1 MLLRDKMIYLDNAAT
16 TRVDPVVLEAMIP
29 FFSENY
35 ANAYSIHSFG
45 IGIREK
51 IERERERIAS
61 FINCD
66 ADEIIFTSGATE
78 SNNLIINNYKESNK
92 YCDINTIITT
102 KIEHDSV
109 LNTCRNIEGS
119 CEVIYLDVD
128 KDGMIDLSFLEDIL
142 SYKASY
148 KDSKILV
155 SIMFA
160 NNEIGSI
167 QPIEEI
173 GKICKKYGA
182 NFHTDATQAISTIE
196 IDVKKMGIDFMSFSA
211 HKFYGPKGIGVC
223 YINKDIK
230 VTPFM
235 LGGEQEFDLRAG
247 TTNVPGIIGMG
258 KAIELLMNNHKE
270 ECDHIKMVRD
280 YFIYCVLKEF
290 PECELNGS
298 LNNRVIGNANICF
311 RNINGA
317 EALLMLLDHDGIMAS
332 MASAC
337 NSSSLHPSHVLKA
350 IGLTD
355 EAAMN
360 SIRFSFGKYNTISDV
375 RYTIESLKRN
385 LKLMG

>member
-1 MLLRDKMIYLDNAAT
+1 MIYLDNAAT
-16 TRVDPVVLEAMIP
+16 TKVDPIVLEAMLP
-29 FFSENY
+29 FFSCDY

-45 IGIREK
+45 VNVRKRVEE
-51 IERERERIAS
+51 ERDRIAS
-61 FINCD
+61 FINCTP
-66 ADEIIFTSGATE
+66 DEIIFTSGATE
-78 SNNLIINNYKESNK
+78 SNNLIINNYRKNDK

-109 LNTCRNIEGS
+109 LNVCRNIEGN
-119 CEVIYLDVD
+119 CKVIYLDVD
-128 KDGMIDLSFLEDIL
+128 KDGMIDLSLLENIL
-142 SYKASY
+142 FDTSLYKNN
-148 KDSKILV
+148 KILV

-160 NNEIGSI
+160 NNEIGSV
-167 QPIEEI
+167 QPIEKI
-173 GKICKKYGA
+173 GKLCKKYGA
-182 NFHTDATQAISTIE
+182 RFHTDATQAISTIK

-223 YINKDIK
+223 YINKDIR
-230 VTPFM
+230 VVPFM

-270 ECDHIKMVRD
+270 ECDHIKKVRD
-280 YFIYCVLKEF
+280 YFVDCILREVPKCR
-290 PECELNGS
+290 LNGS

-311 RNINGA
+311 QNINGA

-355 EAAMN
+355 DEAMN
-360 SIRFSFGKYNTISDV
+360 SIRFSFGKYNTINDA